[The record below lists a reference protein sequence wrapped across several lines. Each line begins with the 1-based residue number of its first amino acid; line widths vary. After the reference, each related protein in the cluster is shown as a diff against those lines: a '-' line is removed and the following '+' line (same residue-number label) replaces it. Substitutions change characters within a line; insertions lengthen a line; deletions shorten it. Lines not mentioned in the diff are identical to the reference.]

1 MKLRLTVDVSI
12 GKVELMAHRN
22 VEGKEKVKEEVK
34 LEEPTLRPDAE
45 SEEGEGQADG
55 EEILELLGFIVDSL
69 RGIARKNSAGD

>member
-12 GKVELMAHRN
+12 GKVELMAHR
-22 VEGKEKVKEEVK
+22 KEEVK

-69 RGIARKNSAGD
+69 RGIARKDSAGD